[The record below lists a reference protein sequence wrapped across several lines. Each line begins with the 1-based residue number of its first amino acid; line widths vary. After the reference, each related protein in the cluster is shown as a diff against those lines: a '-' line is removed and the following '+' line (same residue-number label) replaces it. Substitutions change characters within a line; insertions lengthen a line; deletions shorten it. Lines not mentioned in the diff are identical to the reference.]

1 MAHSLELRSPL
12 LDHRVVELGLALP
25 ETLKFRGREGKVAFR
40 RAFADELPPQV
51 ASRGKSGFGVPLA
64 RWFRT
69 DLRPLA
75 ADLLLDERARSR
87 GWFRAD
93 TDQAAAGRAHRRA
106 RRPRS
111 RPLDALHARAL
122 AADARR
128 GGGARGRARH
138 HAVTRRIAYPA
149 LAFVC
154 AVPRLAILLHERGA
168 ITASFTEKSDTFA
181 LTFVQHG
188 TFGFLAGEPSAY
200 TQPLYGWFLVP
211 VYWAVGRSWESI
223 GISQLVLSIVTAW
236 LVYEI
241 GRRVLGARWGFVAAA
256 IATLNPY
263 LAWHDMHVNR
273 EIVDQVCAAALVL
286 LTLIVA
292 ERPSKKL
299 AALLGVVT
307 GLAMLGN
314 TRLVFLPIL
323 CAGYLVWRL
332 PRVRLTAWIAA
343 LVLGGAA
350 VAVAPWIVR
359 NKVQLGCWT
368 ITTDGRAH
376 VEGEQPPDVRAAL
389 LRAVDRQ
396 RQPLVAAAEA
406 AEPGHA
412 GGGVGL
418 SPEGPARRRVPRLSE
433 RVRRDELL
441 RARDVPVL
449 AAPSREQGEAD
460 ARVGEAALAADG
472 DRDERPQRRRDATST
487 SAGAS
492 PSPRT

>member
-1 MAHSLELRSPL
+1 M
-12 LDHRVVELGLALP
+12 
-25 ETLKFRGREGKVAFR
+25 
-40 RAFADELPPQV
+40 
-51 ASRGKSGFGVPLA
+51 
-64 RWFRT
+64 
-69 DLRPLA
+69 
-75 ADLLLDERARSR
+75 
-87 GWFRAD
+87 
-93 TDQAAAGRAHRRA
+93 
-106 RRPRS
+106 
-111 RPLDALHARAL
+111 
-122 AADARR
+122 
-128 GGGARGRARH
+128 
-138 HAVTRRIAYPA
+138 TRRIAYPA
-149 LAFVC
+149 LALVC
-154 AVPRLAILLHERGA
+154 AVPRLAVLLHERGA

-200 TQPLYGWFLVP
+200 TQPLYGWFLIP
-211 VYWAVGRSWESI
+211 VYWAFGRSWQSI

-256 IATLNPY
+256 VATLNPY

-323 CAGYLVWRL
+323 CAGYLAWRL

-359 NKVQLGCWT
+359 NKVQLGCWA
-368 ITTDGRAH
+368 ITTDGRALWKANNLQTYGLLTSGQWIDDVSH
-376 VEGEQPPDVRAAL
+376 SSPRPKPPNQDTPEEAWGYLEKGRPDVAYKVYPNECVAMSFYEHETFRYWRHHPGNKAKLMLVSAKLLWQPTAIETTGRNGAGTGLDVGRRVAEPAYMIVIYVLAIAGLFIAPRAFVALAL
-389 LRAVDRQ
+389 LLLAYQTVCALVFVGATRYRVAWDFLVVILATATVARAVAWVRDR
-396 RQPLVAAAEA
+396 
-406 AEPGHA
+406 
-412 GGGVGL
+412 
-418 SPEGPARRRVPRLSE
+418 
-433 RVRRDELL
+433 
-441 RARDVPVL
+441 RA
-449 AAPSREQGEAD
+449 
-460 ARVGEAALAADG
+460 
-472 DRDERPQRRRDATST
+472 
-487 SAGAS
+487 
-492 PSPRT
+492 